1 MQNKGGKQSFDPF
14 MFSLMTE
21 QSQVRSYSMDPT
33 VGFLGHL
40 VLTFDLCLTDGYLKG
55 GGMNPMMLQMMMN
68 NKMSDMGPLMPLF
81 MTGKTAEDPLLMMM
95 LMAQKADPKTTQN
108 QVRDH

>member
-1 MQNKGGKQSFDPF
+1 M
-14 MFSLMTE
+14 
-21 QSQVRSYSMDPT
+21 
-33 VGFLGHL
+33 
-40 VLTFDLCLTDGYLKG
+40 TFDLCLTYEYLKG

-108 QVRDH
+108 QVRDSHCSRTPQINPHI

>member
-1 MQNKGGKQSFDPF
+1 
-14 MFSLMTE
+14 
-21 QSQVRSYSMDPT
+21 
-33 VGFLGHL
+33 
-40 VLTFDLCLTDGYLKG
+40 
-55 GGMNPMMLQMMMN
+55 MNPMMLQMMMN

>member
-1 MQNKGGKQSFDPF
+1 
-14 MFSLMTE
+14 
-21 QSQVRSYSMDPT
+21 
-33 VGFLGHL
+33 
-40 VLTFDLCLTDGYLKG
+40 
-55 GGMNPMMLQMMMN
+55 MNPMMLQMMMN

-108 QVRDH
+108 QVRDSPCSHTPHILPSPLTPYNSTFTPIMGPHILPQPEVLRRKYPK